1 MEERTP
7 EELEWYM
14 ERFTT
19 LIQKCQDEHQL
30 SLKFPKET
38 AVRVEKGRK
47 YWKIFVDSHDEWSGP
62 RSLIFGFV
70 RRKDGAILRAAN
82 MKAPET
88 RTKNPV
94 RGYIWDEMQAT
105 HLVGQV
111 LTTIWRLDISLTQKG
126 FTSAQKFS
134 IICV

>member
-14 ERFTT
+14 ERFTA
-19 LIQKCQDEHQL
+19 LVQECQDRANAGR
-30 SLKFPKET
+30 PY
-38 AVRVEKGRK
+38 AAYRDVRVEKGRK

-70 RRKDGAILRAAN
+70 RREDGAILRAAN

-94 RGYIWDEMQAT
+94 RGYIWDEDAGDTFSWTGISYDLAT
-105 HLVGQV
+105 
-111 LTTIWRLDISLTQKG
+111 
-126 FTSAQKFS
+126 
-134 IICV
+134 

>member
-1 MEERTP
+1 MLEERTP

-30 SLKFPKET
+30 SSKFPKET
-38 AVRVEKGRK
+38 TVRVEKGRV
-47 YWKIFVDSHDEWSGP
+47 YWKIFVDSHDEWVGP
-62 RSLIFGFV
+62 KSLIFGFV
-70 RRKDGAILRAAN
+70 RRKDGAILRAAD

-94 RGYIWDEMQAT
+94 RGYIWEEDAADTFSWTGINYDMAT
-105 HLVGQV
+105 
-111 LTTIWRLDISLTQKG
+111 
-126 FTSAQKFS
+126 
-134 IICV
+134 

>member
-1 MEERTP
+1 MTVERAQEEID
-7 EELEWYM
+7 WHF
-14 ERFTT
+14 ERFVG
-19 LIQKCQDEHQL
+19 LIQKMQDDLDQL
-30 SLKFPKET
+30 SVREERKQ
-38 AVRVEKGRK
+38 VRVEKGRV

-94 RGYIWDEMQAT
+94 RGYIWDEDAGDTFSWTGISYDLAT
-105 HLVGQV
+105 
-111 LTTIWRLDISLTQKG
+111 
-126 FTSAQKFS
+126 
-134 IICV
+134 